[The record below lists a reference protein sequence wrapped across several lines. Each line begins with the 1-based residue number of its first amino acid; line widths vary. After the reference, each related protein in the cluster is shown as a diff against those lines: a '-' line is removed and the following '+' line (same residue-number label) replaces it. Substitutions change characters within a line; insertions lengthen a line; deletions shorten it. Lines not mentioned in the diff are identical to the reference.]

1 MIKKINKQERAALEI
16 VANTYRHMYEELL
29 SKVHDYYREEI
40 RLRGDRTLNREYLQ
54 YFRIE

>member
-29 SKVHDYYREEI
+29 SKVHGYYQEEI